1 MNEVLLL
8 LKTSKYTSFL
18 VLTTYRSLKV
28 KKIGR
33 RLYGRKCVHC
43 ERRVCS
49 CEQKSEEDAVWRAAM
64 AATKSVE
71 DVCISDRMKQD
82 LTVERI
88 ADNLQAETQCF
99 NQLSPKIM
107 ITMIGEL

>member
-1 MNEVLLL
+1 MA
-8 LKTSKYTSFL
+8 
-18 VLTTYRSLKV
+18 
-28 KKIGR
+28 G
-33 RLYGRKCVHC
+33 G
-43 ERRVCS
+43 
-49 CEQKSEEDAVWRAAM
+49 Q

-71 DVCISDRMKQD
+71 DVCISDLMKQD